1 MTMAANDPGPFPQD
15 ALVDNRAGRLTRQ
28 QRQGFRGQAR
38 GFRRA
43 ELQFAV
49 IVTVIGLLVWFAA
62 GPARYATVK
71 PLIGI
76 GCLILA
82 GFLVVRSFLGADSLT
97 QDLRSGRVESVEGAI
112 TKTSVTSHGRGSG
125 STSYYFQVAGTR
137 VNVWRDAYHAAPEA
151 GMVKIYYLAHSHQL
165 VNMERV
171 ADTAMSGDAMKSPHL
186 VQELVAEMRSHDPN
200 QAAEA
205 RAHLATMGDAM
216 KASISNAAAPPPEA
230 ARYSRPLAEAIVG
243 TWGNPLMSVTFAPD
257 GTLTAD
263 MPAMPAGGHRSGHWS
278 VDASGHLVADIM
290 GGHPMP
296 TDAWVSGDQLTI
308 NLAEN
313 ALTLQRV
320 TT

>member
-1 MTMAANDPGPFPQD
+1 MAAGDPGPFPQD
-15 ALVDNRAGRLTRQ
+15 ALEDNRSGRLTKQ
-28 QRQGFRGQAR
+28 QRQAFRSQAR
-38 GFRRA
+38 GFRKA

-49 IVTVIGLLVWFAA
+49 ILTVIGLLVWFAE
-62 GPARYATVK
+62 GPAKYATVK

-112 TKTSVTSHGRGSG
+112 TKTSVTSHGRGSS
-125 STSYYFQVAGTR
+125 STSYYFNVAGTR

-151 GMVKIYYLAHSHQL
+151 GMVKIYYLPHSHQL

-171 ADTAMSGDAMKSPHL
+171 ADTAMSGDAMKSPHV

-216 KASISNAAAPPPEA
+216 KASVSNAVAPPPEA
-230 ARYSRPLAEAIVG
+230 ARDSQPLAEAIVG
-243 TWGNPLMSVTFAPD
+243 TWGNPLMSVTFAAD

-263 MPAMPAGGHRSGHWS
+263 MPAMPVGGHRSGHWS

-290 GGHPMP
+290 GGVPAP
-296 TDAWVSGDQLTI
+296 TEAWVIGDQLTV
-308 NLAEN
+308 NMGHN